1 MAETPSELCTRSE
14 ELLIRIRSAIRPGL
28 DELLQKEIAELVN
41 LVPDFELLD
50 SLDLLRQ
57 AEVAAEALL
66 ADPPNIAIA
75 TEIRKDISDRKK
87 SRRNP
92 LVKMARS
99 IRKGTPPTRVVAGLG
114 VLFYFAIPLLTVLW
128 PMLSNRDE
136 ILGIDASLLGLVA
149 ISGAIGSVVSILVR
163 IEDFSGATHA
173 DPSILFFTGLFKP
186 IVGIGFSLFVFAVL
200 SSGLIPVTINPGRE
214 RFFFAA
220 VSFVAGFSERFAQ
233 DIAGK
238 TEKAVGG

>member
-75 TEIRKDISDRKK
+75 TEIRKIFLTAKNQD
-87 SRRNP
+87 
-92 LVKMARS
+92 
-99 IRKGTPPTRVVAGLG
+99 
-114 VLFYFAIPLLTVLW
+114 AIHWLKW
-128 PMLSNRDE
+128 HE
-136 ILGIDASLLGLVA
+136 AS
-149 ISGAIGSVVSILVR
+149 
-163 IEDFSGATHA
+163 
-173 DPSILFFTGLFKP
+173 
-186 IVGIGFSLFVFAVL
+186 
-200 SSGLIPVTINPGRE
+200 GRE
-214 RFFFAA
+214 LLQP
-220 VSFVAGFSERFAQ
+220 VL
-233 DIAGK
+233 
-238 TEKAVGG
+238 